1 MADLS
6 IIYSEMDT
14 LLGSHNDL
22 SNKFGELTTA
32 LNNVSSQISG
42 GGIQGQVQNTM
53 IDTIN
58 KQIQSMNNSNNT
70 IVNLAQA
77 ITKTVQQMQ
86 DADSQLKGGAPD
98 GNSVTSAVSSLVGAI
113 Y

>member
-6 IIYSEMDT
+6 IIYGEIDS
-14 LLGSHNDL
+14 LLGVHHDL
-22 SNKFGELTTA
+22 SNKFSELTGA

-58 KQIQSMNNSNNT
+58 KQISTMNNSNNT
-70 IVNLAQA
+70 IQNLATA
-77 ITKTVQQMQ
+77 ISKTVQQMQ
-86 DADSQLKGGAPD
+86 DADSQLKGGAPE
-98 GNSVTSAVSSLVGAI
+98 GNSVTSGVLGLVGSI